1 MDQPKGIDRNA
12 MRFQVLGTIL
22 DWLAGW
28 LSGTNSLDL
37 VCKCFLGRLELKTKI
52 FFPHNQYNKKKTFAR
67 DRTHFTDL

>member
-1 MDQPKGIDRNA
+1 MDQPKGIDRDA

-22 DWLAGW
+22 DW

-37 VCKCFLGRLELKTKI
+37 VCKCFLGRLELKTTI
-52 FFPHNQYNKKKTFAR
+52 FFLHNQYNKKKTFTR